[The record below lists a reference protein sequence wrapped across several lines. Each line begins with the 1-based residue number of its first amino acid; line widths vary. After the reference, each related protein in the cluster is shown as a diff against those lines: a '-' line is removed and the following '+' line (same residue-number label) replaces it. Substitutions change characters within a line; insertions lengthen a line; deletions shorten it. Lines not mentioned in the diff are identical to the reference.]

1 MSCQTGCNE
10 SFSINAC
17 NAALAC
23 EVSAEDY
30 LNKLRTELPR
40 GLLWDIDDERNVSKF
55 WQSIASTFAWL
66 HNTIC
71 STVNETFPCATEDL
85 LERQADLWNYPTE
98 CLGYPDTADQL
109 CEWIALTNNE
119 CFGMNLWT
127 LRALIDFAGITFVK
141 DVREVQTFGDCM
153 TPYTVDLDTGSCDGI
168 DVCQPV
174 SIPKL
179 CQCAIHIELDDSF
192 FEQDCVV
199 QQLGECCFDV
209 CKPISYLPKL
219 GLDCIIAKY
228 FAITAD
234 IYIVNSTGTTSILL
248 EPDNVCY
255 T

>member
-109 CEWIALTNNE
+109 CEWIQITTSE
-119 CFGMNLWT
+119 CWGYNLHSM
-127 LRALIDFAGITFVK
+127 RALIAFAGIDFVQSIE
-141 DVREVQTFGDCM
+141 EVAEA
-153 TPYTVDLDTGSCDGI
+153 VDPCAWDICSPIGEECFSSYSACPSNCRVNLVLD
-168 DVCQPV
+168 
-174 SIPKL
+174 
-179 CQCAIHIELDDSF
+179 ESF
-192 FEQDCVV
+192 FDNCVMPDP
-199 QQLGECCFDV
+199 CCWNICQTAGGYYD
-209 CKPISYLPKL
+209 KK
-219 GLDCIIAKY
+219 GLDCLMGKY
-228 FAITAD
+228 FGALVP
-234 IYIVNSTGTTSILL
+234 IYIIDPNGTQSILI
-248 EPDNVCY
+248 EPPSTCY
-255 T
+255 

>member
-109 CEWIALTNNE
+109 CEWIQITTSE
-119 CFGMNLWT
+119 CWGYNLHSM
-127 LRALIDFAGITFVK
+127 RALIAFAGIDFV
-141 DVREVQTFGDCM
+141 DDIREVTDTPCADTTGDC
-153 TPYTVDLDTGSCDGI
+153 PGCCRVDLVLAESFFDECVEPDPCCWNI
-168 DVCQPV
+168 CQPAGGYYD
-174 SIPKL
+174 K
-179 CQCAIHIELDDSF
+179 
-192 FEQDCVV
+192 
-199 QQLGECCFDV
+199 
-209 CKPISYLPKL
+209 K
-219 GLDCIIAKY
+219 GLDCLMGKY
-228 FAITAD
+228 FGALVP
-234 IYIVNSTGTTSILL
+234 IYIINPDGTQSILI
-248 EPDNVCY
+248 EPPTTCY
-255 T
+255 